1 MNEITIRKKRVF
13 VSAPCGYDR
22 RKVKAWVK
30 VLIEDGYEVFCPLNY
45 VESELFGL
53 ISDCDA
59 IFSLRGWEKC
69 PSSIAEMRMAIDAG
83 LEIMMEAN

>member
-1 MNEITIRKKRVF
+1 MNEITIRKKRVY
-13 VSAPCGYDR
+13 VSAPDGCDS
-22 RKVKAWVK
+22 RKVKAWAK
-30 VLIEDGYEVFCPLNY
+30 ALTEDGYDVFYPLNH
-45 VESELFGL
+45 VESELFDL
-53 ISDCDA
+53 IGDCDA

>member
-1 MNEITIRKKRVF
+1 MNEITIRRKRVF
-13 VSAPCGYDR
+13 VSAPYGCDR
-22 RKVKAWVK
+22 RTVKAWARA
-30 VLIEDGYEVFCPLNY
+30 LTADGYDVCPLNH
-45 VESELFGL
+45 VESELFDL